1 MIPFS
6 TFVPSFLFK
15 IISNICLRKKGRTSK
30 KTKEKRRI
38 HHGIE
43 IPCFLRQL
51 INKMK
56 TITWPIL
63 ALMALCTVI
72 GLDDIMYNFQNQGMP
87 VITSWIIMCLLYV
100 TPYSLMVGQLG
111 STFDKE
117 GGGLSSWVRGTDG
130 EFLGYFTAWTYW
142 AASIPYAVDSA
153 NEIIVDLG
161 WAVTGTGTKD
171 FQYKIPTSLFAILTF
186 VVFIIFIIVEHHF
199 SNSMEF
205 LSTIGGGLMIIMVIL
220 FVILAFFGLVKSGGH
235 MATKNFGF
243 HSIVPDFN
251 LHYWSTVGMLIYAMN
266 GCELVAPYV
275 TKMKKPKTDFP
286 KAMIAL
292 AVMTAFLTI
301 LGSFALGIYFDA
313 NHIPNDLKMNG
324 AYYLFDMLG
333 EQFGM
338 GHFLLYFWAWTS
350 LFFNCALVAVLLD
363 AMTRMLISDTG
374 DKYMPKFLR
383 KKDKNGLPVNGYI
396 LTVALSSFIMILGI
410 FLPDMN
416 DIFNWL
422 LNLNSIISPGVTC
435 WIFYS
440 FMRVRKNSKKYPS
453 KYVYIKN
460 DKVAWLVGIAL
471 LIVTAVATI
480 LGFAPQDIKQGTGLW
495 WYELIINI
503 VTVVVLIG
511 LGAILPGIRR
521 REVEYGVAFDKA
533 QWIWM
538 GILIIGSIILDIWLG
553 STKIPLRIAMIV
565 IQAVIALILTWLVG
579 RRKPANATK

>member
-1 MIPFS
+1 MDDLTS
-6 TFVPSFLFK
+6 TS
-15 IISNICLRKKGRTSK
+15 
-30 KTKEKRRI
+30 
-38 HHGIE
+38 
-43 IPCFLRQL
+43 
-51 INKMK
+51 KMK
-56 TITWPIL
+56 TISWPVL
-63 ALMALCTVI
+63 TLMALCTVI

-111 STFDKE
+111 STFSNE

-142 AASIPYAVDSA
+142 VASIPYAVDSA

-161 WAVTGTGTKD
+161 WALTGSKG
-171 FQYKIPTSLFAILTF
+171 FQDKIPTTMFAALTF
-186 VVFIIFIIVEHHF
+186 VVFIVFIIVEHHF
-199 SNSMEF
+199 ANSMEF
-205 LSTIGGGLMIIMVIL
+205 LSSIGGGLMVIMTVL
-220 FVILAFFGLVKSGGH
+220 FVLLAFVGLAKSGGH
-235 MATKNFGF
+235 MATQPFTW
-243 HSIVPDFN
+243 HTIVPKFD

-275 TKMKKPKTDFP
+275 TKMKKPKSDFP

-292 AVMTAFLTI
+292 AIMTAFLTI

-313 NHIPNDLKMNG
+313 YHIPNDLKMNG
-324 AYYLFDMLG
+324 AYYVFQMVG

-338 GHFLLYFWAWTS
+338 GKFLLYLWAWTS
-350 LFFNCALVAVLLD
+350 LLFNCALVAVLLD

-383 KKDKNGLPVNGYI
+383 KKDKNGLPINGYI

-422 LNLNSIISPGVTC
+422 LNLNSIVSPGVTC

-440 FMRVRKNSKKYPS
+440 FMRIRKNSAKYPS

-460 DKVAWLVGIAL
+460 DKLAWLVGLAL

-480 LGFAPQDIKQGTGLW
+480 LGFAPQDVKHGSGLW

-503 VTVVVLIG
+503 VAVIVLIG

-521 REVEYGVAFDKA
+521 REEEYGIAFDKS

-538 GILIIGSIILDIWLG
+538 GILIIGSIILDVWLG
-553 STKIPLRIAMIV
+553 STSLSMKIAMI
-565 IQAVIALILTWLVG
+565 IIEAIIALIATWLVG
-579 RRKPANATK
+579 RRKPQGATK

>member
-1 MIPFS
+1 MDDLTS
-6 TFVPSFLFK
+6 T
-15 IISNICLRKKGRTSK
+15 
-30 KTKEKRRI
+30 
-38 HHGIE
+38 
-43 IPCFLRQL
+43 
-51 INKMK
+51 NKMK

-117 GGGLSSWVRGTDG
+117 GGLSSWVRGTDG

-161 WAVTGTGTKD
+161 WAVTGTKD

-453 KYVYIKN
+453 KYVYIKS

>member
-1 MIPFS
+1 MDDLTS
-6 TFVPSFLFK
+6 T
-15 IISNICLRKKGRTSK
+15 
-30 KTKEKRRI
+30 
-38 HHGIE
+38 
-43 IPCFLRQL
+43 
-51 INKMK
+51 NKMK
-56 TITWPIL
+56 AITWPVL
-63 ALMALCTVI
+63 TLMALCTVI

-111 STFDKE
+111 STFSEE

-161 WAVTGTGTKD
+161 WALTGSKG
-171 FQYKIPTSLFAILTF
+171 FQDKIPTTMFAALTF
-186 VVFIIFIIVEHHF
+186 VVFIVFIIVEHHF
-199 SNSMEF
+199 ANSMEF
-205 LSTIGGGLMIIMVIL
+205 LSSIGGGLMVIMTVL
-220 FVILAFFGLVKSGGH
+220 FVFLAFVGLAKSGGH
-235 MATKNFGF
+235 MATQPFTWHTIIPKF
-243 HSIVPDFN
+243 D

-275 TKMKKPKTDFP
+275 TKMKKPKSDFP
-286 KAMIAL
+286 KAMITL
-292 AVMTAFLTI
+292 AIMTAFLTI

-313 NHIPNDLKMNG
+313 YHILNDLKMNG
-324 AYYLFDMLG
+324 AYYVFDMVG
-333 EQFGM
+333 KQFGM
-338 GHFLLYFWAWTS
+338 GKFLLYLWAWTS
-350 LFFNCALVAVLLD
+350 LLFNCALVAVLLD

-383 KKDKNGLPVNGYI
+383 KKDKNGLPINGYI

-460 DKVAWLVGIAL
+460 DKLAWLVGLAL
-471 LIVTAVATI
+471 LVVTAVATI
-480 LGFAPQDIKQGTGLW
+480 LGFAPQDVKQGSGLW

-503 VTVVVLIG
+503 VAVIVLIG

-521 REVEYGVAFDKA
+521 REEEYGIAFDKS

-538 GILIIGSIILDIWLG
+538 GIIIIGSIILDVWLG
-553 STKIPLRIAMIV
+553 STKIPARITMIIV
-565 IQAVIALILTWLVG
+565 EAIAALIITWIVG
-579 RRKPANATK
+579 RRKPQQATI

>member
-1 MIPFS
+1 MDDLTS
-6 TFVPSFLFK
+6 TK
-15 IISNICLRKKGRTSK
+15 
-30 KTKEKRRI
+30 
-38 HHGIE
+38 
-43 IPCFLRQL
+43 
-51 INKMK
+51 KMK
-56 TITWPIL
+56 AITWPVL
-63 ALMALCTVI
+63 TLMALCTVI

-87 VITSWIIMCLLYV
+87 VITSWIIMCVLYV

-111 STFDKE
+111 STFSSE

-161 WAVTGTGTKD
+161 WALTGSKT
-171 FQYKIPTSLFAILTF
+171 FQDKIPTTMFAALTF
-186 VVFIIFIIVEHHF
+186 VVFIVFIIVEHHF
-199 SNSMEF
+199 ANSMEF
-205 LSTIGGGLMIIMVIL
+205 LSSIGGGLMVIMTVL
-220 FVILAFFGLVKSGGH
+220 FVFLAFVGLAKSGGH
-235 MATKNFGF
+235 MATQPFTWHTIIPNF
-243 HSIVPDFN
+243 D

-275 TKMKKPKTDFP
+275 TKMKRPKSDFP

-292 AVMTAFLTI
+292 AIMTAFLTI

-313 NHIPNDLKMNG
+313 YHIPNDLKMNG
-324 AYYLFDMLG
+324 AYYVFDMVG
-333 EQFGM
+333 HQFGM
-338 GHFLLYFWAWTS
+338 GKLLLYIWAWTS
-350 LFFNCALVAVLLD
+350 FFFNCALVAVLLD

-383 KKDKNGLPVNGYI
+383 KKDKNGLPINGYI

-422 LNLNSIISPGVTC
+422 LNLNSIVSPGVTC

-440 FMRVRKNSKKYPS
+440 FMRVRKNSAKYPS
-453 KYVYIKN
+453 KYTYIKN
-460 DKVAWLVGIAL
+460 DKLAWLVGLAL
-471 LIVTAVATI
+471 LVVTAVATI
-480 LGFAPQDIKQGTGLW
+480 LGFAPQDVKQGSGLW

-503 VTVVVLIG
+503 VAVIVLIG

-521 REVEYGVAFDKA
+521 REEEYGTAFDKQ

-538 GILIIGSIILDIWLG
+538 GILIIGSIVLDVWLG
-553 STKIPLRIAMIV
+553 STKISMRVALIIIEAI
-565 IQAVIALILTWLVG
+565 IALILTWLIG
-579 RRKPANATK
+579 RRKPKDATK

>member
-1 MIPFS
+1 MDDLTS
-6 TFVPSFLFK
+6 T
-15 IISNICLRKKGRTSK
+15 
-30 KTKEKRRI
+30 
-38 HHGIE
+38 
-43 IPCFLRQL
+43 
-51 INKMK
+51 NKMK
-56 TITWPIL
+56 AITWPVL
-63 ALMALCTVI
+63 TLMALCTVI

-111 STFDKE
+111 STFSEE

-161 WAVTGTGTKD
+161 WALTGSKG
-171 FQYKIPTSLFAILTF
+171 FQDKIPTTMFAALTF
-186 VVFIIFIIVEHHF
+186 VVFIVFIVVEHHF
-199 SNSMEF
+199 ANSMEF
-205 LSTIGGGLMIIMVIL
+205 LSSIGGGLMVIMTVL
-220 FVILAFFGLVKSGGH
+220 FVFLAFVGLAKSGGH
-235 MATKNFGF
+235 MATQPFTWHTIIPKF
-243 HSIVPDFN
+243 D

-275 TKMKKPKTDFP
+275 TKMKKPKSDFP
-286 KAMIAL
+286 KAMITL
-292 AVMTAFLTI
+292 AIMTAFLTI
-301 LGSFALGIYFDA
+301 LGSFSLGIYFDA
-313 NHIPNDLKMNG
+313 YHIPNDLKMNG
-324 AYYLFDMLG
+324 AYYVFDMVG
-333 EQFGM
+333 KQFGM
-338 GHFLLYFWAWTS
+338 GKFLLYLWAWTS
-350 LFFNCALVAVLLD
+350 LLFNCALVAVLLD

-383 KKDKNGLPVNGYI
+383 KKDKNGLPINGYI

-422 LNLNSIISPGVTC
+422 LNLNSIVSPGVTC

-460 DKVAWLVGIAL
+460 DKLAWIVGLAL
-471 LIVTAVATI
+471 LVVTAVATI
-480 LGFAPQDIKQGTGLW
+480 LGFAPQDVKQGTGLW

-503 VTVVVLIG
+503 VAVVVLIG
-511 LGAILPGIRR
+511 LGAVLPGIRR
-521 REVEYGVAFDKA
+521 REEEYGIAFDKS

-538 GILIIGSIILDIWLG
+538 GIIIIGSIILDVWLG
-553 STKIPLRIAMIV
+553 STKIPARITMIIV
-565 IQAVIALILTWLVG
+565 EAIAALIITWIVG

>member
-1 MIPFS
+1 MDDLTS
-6 TFVPSFLFK
+6 T
-15 IISNICLRKKGRTSK
+15 
-30 KTKEKRRI
+30 
-38 HHGIE
+38 
-43 IPCFLRQL
+43 
-51 INKMK
+51 NKMK
-56 TITWPIL
+56 AITWPVL
-63 ALMALCTVI
+63 TLMALCTVI

-111 STFDKE
+111 STFSEE

-161 WAVTGTGTKD
+161 WALTGSKG
-171 FQYKIPTSLFAILTF
+171 FQDKIPTTMFAALTF
-186 VVFIIFIIVEHHF
+186 VVFIVFIIVEHHF
-199 SNSMEF
+199 ANSMEF
-205 LSTIGGGLMIIMVIL
+205 LSSIGGGLMVIMTVL
-220 FVILAFFGLVKSGGH
+220 FVFLAFVGLAKSGGH
-235 MATKNFGF
+235 MATQPFTWHTIIPKF
-243 HSIVPDFN
+243 D

-275 TKMKKPKTDFP
+275 TKMKKPKSDFP
-286 KAMIAL
+286 KAMITL
-292 AVMTAFLTI
+292 AIMTAFLTI

-313 NHIPNDLKMNG
+313 YHIPNDLKMNG
-324 AYYLFDMLG
+324 AYYVFDMVG
-333 EQFGM
+333 KQFGM
-338 GHFLLYFWAWTS
+338 GKFLLYLWAWTS
-350 LFFNCALVAVLLD
+350 LLFNCALVAVLLD

-383 KKDKNGLPVNGYI
+383 KKDKNGLPINGYI

-422 LNLNSIISPGVTC
+422 LNLNSIVSPGVTC

-460 DKVAWLVGIAL
+460 DKLAWLVGLAL
-471 LIVTAVATI
+471 LLVTAVATI
-480 LGFAPQDIKQGTGLW
+480 LGFAPQDVKHGSGLW

-503 VTVVVLIG
+503 VAVIVLIG

-521 REVEYGVAFDKA
+521 REEEYGIAFDRS

-538 GILIIGSIILDIWLG
+538 GIIIIGSIILDVWLG
-553 STKIPLRIAMIV
+553 STKIPMRIAMIIIEAIV
-565 IQAVIALILTWLVG
+565 ALIATWLVG
-579 RRKPANATK
+579 RRKPQNATK

>member
-1 MIPFS
+1 MDDLTS
-6 TFVPSFLFK
+6 T
-15 IISNICLRKKGRTSK
+15 
-30 KTKEKRRI
+30 
-38 HHGIE
+38 
-43 IPCFLRQL
+43 
-51 INKMK
+51 NKMK
-56 TITWPIL
+56 AITWPVL
-63 ALMALCTVI
+63 TLMALCTVI

-111 STFDKE
+111 STFSEE

-161 WAVTGTGTKD
+161 WALTGSKG
-171 FQYKIPTSLFAILTF
+171 FQDKIPTTMFAALTF
-186 VVFIIFIIVEHHF
+186 VVFIVFIIVEHHF
-199 SNSMEF
+199 ANSMEF
-205 LSTIGGGLMIIMVIL
+205 LSSIGGGLMVIMTVL
-220 FVILAFFGLVKSGGH
+220 FVFLAFVGLAKSGGH
-235 MATKNFGF
+235 MATQPFTWHTIIPKF
-243 HSIVPDFN
+243 D

-275 TKMKKPKTDFP
+275 TKMKKPKSDFP
-286 KAMIAL
+286 KAMITL
-292 AVMTAFLTI
+292 AIMTAFLTI
-301 LGSFALGIYFDA
+301 LGSFSLGIYFDA
-313 NHIPNDLKMNG
+313 YHIPNDLKMNG
-324 AYYLFDMLG
+324 AYYVFDMVG
-333 EQFGM
+333 KQFGM
-338 GHFLLYFWAWTS
+338 GKFLLYLWAWTS
-350 LFFNCALVAVLLD
+350 LLFNCALVAVLLD

-383 KKDKNGLPVNGYI
+383 KKDKNGLPINGYI

-422 LNLNSIISPGVTC
+422 LNLNSIVSPGVTC

-460 DKVAWLVGIAL
+460 DKLAWLVGLAL
-471 LIVTAVATI
+471 LVVTAVATI
-480 LGFAPQDIKQGTGLW
+480 LGFAPQDVKQGSGLW

-503 VTVVVLIG
+503 VAVIVLIG

-521 REVEYGVAFDKA
+521 REEEYGIAFDKS

-538 GILIIGSIILDIWLG
+538 GILIIGSIILDVWLG
-553 STKIPLRIAMIV
+553 STKIPARITMIIV
-565 IQAVIALILTWLVG
+565 EAITALIITWIVG

>member
-1 MIPFS
+1 MDDLTS
-6 TFVPSFLFK
+6 T
-15 IISNICLRKKGRTSK
+15 
-30 KTKEKRRI
+30 
-38 HHGIE
+38 
-43 IPCFLRQL
+43 
-51 INKMK
+51 NKMK
-56 TITWPIL
+56 AITWPVL
-63 ALMALCTVI
+63 TLMALCTVI

-111 STFDKE
+111 STFSEE

-161 WAVTGTGTKD
+161 WALTGSKG
-171 FQYKIPTSLFAILTF
+171 FQDKIPTTMFAALTF
-186 VVFIIFIIVEHHF
+186 VVFIVFIIVEHHF
-199 SNSMEF
+199 ANSMEF
-205 LSTIGGGLMIIMVIL
+205 LSSIGGGLMVIMTVL
-220 FVILAFFGLVKSGGH
+220 FVFLAFVGLAKSGGH
-235 MATKNFGF
+235 MATQPFTWHTIIPKF
-243 HSIVPDFN
+243 D

-275 TKMKKPKTDFP
+275 IKMKKPKSDFP
-286 KAMIAL
+286 KAMITL
-292 AVMTAFLTI
+292 AIMTAFLTI

-313 NHIPNDLKMNG
+313 YHIPNDLKMNG
-324 AYYLFDMLG
+324 AYYVFDMVG
-333 EQFGM
+333 KQFGM
-338 GHFLLYFWAWTS
+338 GKFLLYLWAWTS
-350 LFFNCALVAVLLD
+350 LLFNCALVAVLLD

-383 KKDKNGLPVNGYI
+383 KKDKNGLPINGYI

-422 LNLNSIISPGVTC
+422 LNLNSIVSPGVTC

-460 DKVAWLVGIAL
+460 DKLAWLVGLAL
-471 LIVTAVATI
+471 LVVTAVATI
-480 LGFAPQDIKQGTGLW
+480 LGFAPQDVKHGSGLW

-503 VTVVVLIG
+503 VAVIVLIG

-521 REVEYGVAFDKA
+521 REEEYGIAFDRS

-538 GILIIGSIILDIWLG
+538 GIIIIGSIILDVWLG
-553 STKIPLRIAMIV
+553 STKIPMRIAMIIIEAIV
-565 IQAVIALILTWLVG
+565 ALIATWLVG
-579 RRKPANATK
+579 RRKPQNATK

>member
-1 MIPFS
+1 MDDLTS
-6 TFVPSFLFK
+6 T
-15 IISNICLRKKGRTSK
+15 
-30 KTKEKRRI
+30 
-38 HHGIE
+38 
-43 IPCFLRQL
+43 
-51 INKMK
+51 NKMK
-56 TITWPIL
+56 TIPWPIL
-63 ALMALCTVI
+63 ALMALGTVI

-161 WAVTGTGTKD
+161 WAVTGTKD

-205 LSTIGGGLMIIMVIL
+205 LSTIGGGLMIIMAIL

-243 HSIVPDFN
+243 HSIVPNFD

-363 AMTRMLISDTG
+363 AMTRMLISNTG

-521 REVEYGVAFDKA
+521 REVEYGVAFDKV

-565 IQAVIALILTWLVG
+565 IQAVIALILTWVVG

>member
-1 MIPFS
+1 MDDLTS
-6 TFVPSFLFK
+6 T
-15 IISNICLRKKGRTSK
+15 
-30 KTKEKRRI
+30 
-38 HHGIE
+38 
-43 IPCFLRQL
+43 
-51 INKMK
+51 NKMK

-161 WAVTGTGTKD
+161 WAVTGTKD
-171 FQYKIPTSLFAILTF
+171 FQDKIPTSLFAILTF

-511 LGAILPGIRR
+511 LGATLPGIRR

>member
-1 MIPFS
+1 MDDLTS
-6 TFVPSFLFK
+6 TS
-15 IISNICLRKKGRTSK
+15 
-30 KTKEKRRI
+30 
-38 HHGIE
+38 
-43 IPCFLRQL
+43 
-51 INKMK
+51 KMK
-56 TITWPIL
+56 TISWPVL
-63 ALMALCTVI
+63 TLMALCTVI

-111 STFDKE
+111 STFSNE

-161 WAVTGTGTKD
+161 WALTGAKG
-171 FQYKIPTSLFAILTF
+171 FQDKIPTTMFAELTF
-186 VVFIIFIIVEHHF
+186 VVFIVFIIVEHHF
-199 SNSMEF
+199 ANSMEF
-205 LSTIGGGLMIIMVIL
+205 LSSIGGGLMVIMTVL
-220 FVILAFFGLVKSGGH
+220 FVLLAFVGLAKSGGH
-235 MATKNFGF
+235 MATQPFTW
-243 HSIVPDFN
+243 HTIVPKFD

-275 TKMKKPKTDFP
+275 TKMKKPKSDFP

-292 AVMTAFLTI
+292 AIMTAFLTI

-313 NHIPNDLKMNG
+313 YHIPNDLKMNG
-324 AYYLFDMLG
+324 AYYVFQMVG

-338 GHFLLYFWAWTS
+338 GKFLLYLWAWTS
-350 LFFNCALVAVLLD
+350 LLFNCALVAVLLD

-383 KKDKNGLPVNGYI
+383 KKDKNGLPINGYI

-422 LNLNSIISPGVTC
+422 LNLNSIVSPGVTC

-440 FMRVRKNSKKYPS
+440 FMRIRKNSAKYPS

-460 DKVAWLVGIAL
+460 DKLAWLVGLAL

-480 LGFAPQDIKQGTGLW
+480 LGFAPQDVKHGSGLW

-503 VTVVVLIG
+503 VAVIVLIG

-521 REVEYGVAFDKA
+521 REEEYGIAFDKS

-538 GILIIGSIILDIWLG
+538 GILIIGSIILDVWLG
-553 STKIPLRIAMIV
+553 STNLSMKIAMI
-565 IQAVIALILTWLVG
+565 IIEAIIALIATWLVG
-579 RRKPANATK
+579 RRKPQGATK

>member
-1 MIPFS
+1 MDDLTS
-6 TFVPSFLFK
+6 T
-15 IISNICLRKKGRTSK
+15 
-30 KTKEKRRI
+30 
-38 HHGIE
+38 
-43 IPCFLRQL
+43 
-51 INKMK
+51 NKMK
-56 TITWPIL
+56 AITWPVL
-63 ALMALCTVI
+63 TLMALCTVI

-111 STFDKE
+111 STFSEE

-161 WAVTGTGTKD
+161 WALTGSKG
-171 FQYKIPTSLFAILTF
+171 FQDKIPTTLFAALTF
-186 VVFIIFIIVEHHF
+186 VVFIVFIIVEHHF
-199 SNSMEF
+199 ANSMEF
-205 LSTIGGGLMIIMVIL
+205 LSSIGGGLMVIMTVL
-220 FVILAFFGLVKSGGH
+220 FVFLAFVGLAKSGGH
-235 MATKNFGF
+235 MATQPFTWHTIIPKF
-243 HSIVPDFN
+243 D

-275 TKMKKPKTDFP
+275 TKMKKPKSDFP
-286 KAMIAL
+286 KAMITL
-292 AVMTAFLTI
+292 AIMTAFLTI

-313 NHIPNDLKMNG
+313 YHIPNDLKMNG
-324 AYYLFDMLG
+324 AYYVFDMVG
-333 EQFGM
+333 KQFGM
-338 GHFLLYFWAWTS
+338 GKFLLYLWAWTS
-350 LFFNCALVAVLLD
+350 LLFNCALVAVLLD

-422 LNLNSIISPGVTC
+422 LNLNSIVSPGVTC

-460 DKVAWLVGIAL
+460 DKLAWLVGLAL
-471 LIVTAVATI
+471 LVVTAVATI
-480 LGFAPQDIKQGTGLW
+480 LGFAPQDVKHGSGLW

-503 VTVVVLIG
+503 VAVIVLIG

-521 REVEYGVAFDKA
+521 REEEYGIAFDRS

-538 GILIIGSIILDIWLG
+538 GIIIIGSIILDVWLG
-553 STKIPLRIAMIV
+553 STKIPMRIAMIIIEAIV
-565 IQAVIALILTWLVG
+565 ALIATWLVG
-579 RRKPANATK
+579 RRKPQNATK

>member
-1 MIPFS
+1 MDDLTS
-6 TFVPSFLFK
+6 T
-15 IISNICLRKKGRTSK
+15 
-30 KTKEKRRI
+30 
-38 HHGIE
+38 H
-43 IPCFLRQL
+43 
-51 INKMK
+51 KMK
-56 TITWPIL
+56 AITWPVL
-63 ALMALCTVI
+63 TLMALCTVI

-111 STFDKE
+111 STFSEE

-161 WAVTGTGTKD
+161 WALTGSKG
-171 FQYKIPTSLFAILTF
+171 FQDKIPTTMFAALTF
-186 VVFIIFIIVEHHF
+186 VVFIVFIIVEHHF
-199 SNSMEF
+199 ANSMEF
-205 LSTIGGGLMIIMVIL
+205 LSSIGGGLMVIMTVL
-220 FVILAFFGLVKSGGH
+220 FVFLAFVGLAKSGGH
-235 MATKNFGF
+235 MATQPFTWHTIIPKF
-243 HSIVPDFN
+243 D

-275 TKMKKPKTDFP
+275 TKMKKPKSDFP
-286 KAMIAL
+286 KAMITL
-292 AVMTAFLTI
+292 AIMTAFLTI

-313 NHIPNDLKMNG
+313 YHIPNDLKMNG
-324 AYYLFDMLG
+324 AYYVFDMVG
-333 EQFGM
+333 KQFGM
-338 GHFLLYFWAWTS
+338 GKFLLYLWAWTS
-350 LFFNCALVAVLLD
+350 LLFNCALVAVLLD

-383 KKDKNGLPVNGYI
+383 KKDKNGLPINGYI

-422 LNLNSIISPGVTC
+422 LNLNSIVSPGVTC

-460 DKVAWLVGIAL
+460 DKLAWLVGLAL
-471 LIVTAVATI
+471 LVVTAVATI
-480 LGFAPQDIKQGTGLW
+480 LGFAPQDVKHGSGLW

-503 VTVVVLIG
+503 VAVIVLIG

-521 REVEYGVAFDKA
+521 REEEYGIAFDRS

-538 GILIIGSIILDIWLG
+538 GIIIIGSIILDVWLG
-553 STKIPLRIAMIV
+553 STKIPMRIAMIIIEAIV
-565 IQAVIALILTWLVG
+565 ALIVTWLVG
-579 RRKPANATK
+579 RRKPQNATK

>member
-1 MIPFS
+1 MDDLTS
-6 TFVPSFLFK
+6 T
-15 IISNICLRKKGRTSK
+15 
-30 KTKEKRRI
+30 
-38 HHGIE
+38 
-43 IPCFLRQL
+43 
-51 INKMK
+51 NKMK
-56 TITWPIL
+56 AITWPVL
-63 ALMALCTVI
+63 TLMALCTVI

-111 STFDKE
+111 STFSEE

-161 WAVTGTGTKD
+161 WALTGSKG
-171 FQYKIPTSLFAILTF
+171 FQDKIPTTIFAALTF
-186 VVFIIFIIVEHHF
+186 VVFIVFIIVEHHF
-199 SNSMEF
+199 ANSMEF
-205 LSTIGGGLMIIMVIL
+205 LSSIGGGLMVIMTVL
-220 FVILAFFGLVKSGGH
+220 FVFLAFVGLAKSGGH
-235 MATKNFGF
+235 MATQPFTWHTIIPKF
-243 HSIVPDFN
+243 D

-275 TKMKKPKTDFP
+275 TKMKKPKSDFP
-286 KAMIAL
+286 KAMITL
-292 AVMTAFLTI
+292 AIMTAFLTI

-313 NHIPNDLKMNG
+313 YHIPNDLKMNG
-324 AYYLFDMLG
+324 AYYVFDMVG
-333 EQFGM
+333 KQFGM
-338 GHFLLYFWAWTS
+338 GKFLLYLWAWTS
-350 LFFNCALVAVLLD
+350 LLFNCALVAVLLD

-383 KKDKNGLPVNGYI
+383 KKDKNGLPINGYI

-422 LNLNSIISPGVTC
+422 LNLNSIVSPGVTC

-460 DKVAWLVGIAL
+460 DKLAWLVGLAL
-471 LIVTAVATI
+471 LVVTAVATI
-480 LGFAPQDIKQGTGLW
+480 LGFAPQDVKHGSGLW

-503 VTVVVLIG
+503 VAVIVLIG

-521 REVEYGVAFDKA
+521 REEEYGIAFDRS

-538 GILIIGSIILDIWLG
+538 GIIIIGSIILDVWLG
-553 STKIPLRIAMIV
+553 STKIPMRIAMIIIEAIV
-565 IQAVIALILTWLVG
+565 ALIATWLVG
-579 RRKPANATK
+579 RRKPQNATK

>member
-1 MIPFS
+1 MDDLTS
-6 TFVPSFLFK
+6 T
-15 IISNICLRKKGRTSK
+15 
-30 KTKEKRRI
+30 
-38 HHGIE
+38 
-43 IPCFLRQL
+43 
-51 INKMK
+51 NKMK
-56 TITWPIL
+56 AITWPVL
-63 ALMALCTVI
+63 TLMALCTVI

-111 STFDKE
+111 STFSEE

-161 WAVTGTGTKD
+161 WALTGSKG
-171 FQYKIPTSLFAILTF
+171 FQDKIPTTMFAALTF
-186 VVFIIFIIVEHHF
+186 VVFIVFIIVEHHF
-199 SNSMEF
+199 ANSMEF
-205 LSTIGGGLMIIMVIL
+205 LSSIGGGLMVIMTVL
-220 FVILAFFGLVKSGGH
+220 FVFLAFVGLAKSGGH
-235 MATKNFGF
+235 MATQPFTWHTIIPKF
-243 HSIVPDFN
+243 D

-275 TKMKKPKTDFP
+275 TKMKKPKSDFP
-286 KAMIAL
+286 KAMITL
-292 AVMTAFLTI
+292 AIMTAFLTI

-313 NHIPNDLKMNG
+313 YHIPNDLKMNG
-324 AYYLFDMLG
+324 AYYVFDMVG
-333 EQFGM
+333 KQFGM
-338 GHFLLYFWAWTS
+338 GKFLLYLWAWTS
-350 LFFNCALVAVLLD
+350 LLFNCALVAVLLD

-383 KKDKNGLPVNGYI
+383 KKDKNGLPINGYI

-460 DKVAWLVGIAL
+460 DKLAWLVGLAL
-471 LIVTAVATI
+471 LVVTAVATI
-480 LGFAPQDIKQGTGLW
+480 LGFAPQDVKQGSGLW

-503 VTVVVLIG
+503 VAVIVLIG

-521 REVEYGVAFDKA
+521 REEEYGIAFDKS

-538 GILIIGSIILDIWLG
+538 GIIIIGSIILDVWLG
-553 STKIPLRIAMIV
+553 STKIPARITMIV
-565 IQAVIALILTWLVG
+565 VEAIAALIITWIVG
-579 RRKPANATK
+579 RRKPQQATI

>member
-1 MIPFS
+1 MDDLTS
-6 TFVPSFLFK
+6 T
-15 IISNICLRKKGRTSK
+15 
-30 KTKEKRRI
+30 
-38 HHGIE
+38 
-43 IPCFLRQL
+43 
-51 INKMK
+51 NKMK
-56 TITWPIL
+56 AITWPVL
-63 ALMALCTVI
+63 TLMALCTVI

-111 STFDKE
+111 STFSEE

-161 WAVTGTGTKD
+161 WALTGSKG
-171 FQYKIPTSLFAILTF
+171 FQDKIPTTMFAALTF
-186 VVFIIFIIVEHHF
+186 VVFIVFIIVEHHF
-199 SNSMEF
+199 ANSMEF
-205 LSTIGGGLMIIMVIL
+205 LSSIGGGLMVIMTVL
-220 FVILAFFGLVKSGGH
+220 FVFLAFVGLAKSGGH
-235 MATKNFGF
+235 MATQPFTWHTIIPKF
-243 HSIVPDFN
+243 D

-275 TKMKKPKTDFP
+275 TKMKKPKSDFP
-286 KAMIAL
+286 KAMITL
-292 AVMTAFLTI
+292 AIMTDFLTI

-313 NHIPNDLKMNG
+313 YHIPNDLKMNG
-324 AYYLFDMLG
+324 AYYVFDMVG
-333 EQFGM
+333 KQFGM
-338 GHFLLYFWAWTS
+338 GKFLLYLWAWTS
-350 LFFNCALVAVLLD
+350 LLFNCALVAVLLD

-383 KKDKNGLPVNGYI
+383 KKDKNGLPINGYI

-422 LNLNSIISPGVTC
+422 LNLNSIVSPGVTC

-460 DKVAWLVGIAL
+460 DKLAWLVGLAL
-471 LIVTAVATI
+471 LVVTAVATI
-480 LGFAPQDIKQGTGLW
+480 LGFAPQDVKHGSGLW

-503 VTVVVLIG
+503 VAVIVLIG

-521 REVEYGVAFDKA
+521 REEEYGIAFDRS

-538 GILIIGSIILDIWLG
+538 GIIIIGSIILDVWLG
-553 STKIPLRIAMIV
+553 STKIPMRIAMIIIEAIV
-565 IQAVIALILTWLVG
+565 ALIATWLVG
-579 RRKPANATK
+579 RRKPQNATK

>member
-1 MIPFS
+1 M
-6 TFVPSFLFK
+6 FK
-15 IISNICLRKKGRTSK
+15 KEGGGTSK
-30 KTKEKRRI
+30 KTKKGRI

-117 GGGLSSWVRGTDG
+117 GGGLSSWVRGTEG

-161 WAVTGTGTKD
+161 WAVTGTKD

-275 TKMKKPKTDFP
+275 TKMKKPKTNFP

>member
-1 MIPFS
+1 MDDLTS
-6 TFVPSFLFK
+6 T
-15 IISNICLRKKGRTSK
+15 
-30 KTKEKRRI
+30 
-38 HHGIE
+38 
-43 IPCFLRQL
+43 
-51 INKMK
+51 NKMK
-56 TITWPIL
+56 AITWPVL
-63 ALMALCTVI
+63 TLMALCTVI

-111 STFDKE
+111 STFSEE

-161 WAVTGTGTKD
+161 WALTGSKG
-171 FQYKIPTSLFAILTF
+171 FQDKIPTTMFAALTF
-186 VVFIIFIIVEHHF
+186 VVFIVFIIVEHHF
-199 SNSMEF
+199 ANSMEF
-205 LSTIGGGLMIIMVIL
+205 LSSIGGGLMVIMTVL
-220 FVILAFFGLVKSGGH
+220 FVFLAFVGLAKSGGH
-235 MATKNFGF
+235 MATQPFTWHTIIPKF
-243 HSIVPDFN
+243 D

-275 TKMKKPKTDFP
+275 TKMKKPKSDFP
-286 KAMIAL
+286 KAMITL
-292 AVMTAFLTI
+292 AIMTAFLTI

-313 NHIPNDLKMNG
+313 YHIPNDLKMNG
-324 AYYLFDMLG
+324 AYYVFDMVG
-333 EQFGM
+333 KQFGM
-338 GHFLLYFWAWTS
+338 GKFLLYLWAWTS
-350 LFFNCALVAVLLD
+350 LLFNCALVAVLLD

-383 KKDKNGLPVNGYI
+383 KKDKNGLPINGYI

-422 LNLNSIISPGVTC
+422 LNLNSIVSPGVTC

-460 DKVAWLVGIAL
+460 DKLAWLVGLAL
-471 LIVTAVATI
+471 LVVTAVATI
-480 LGFAPQDIKQGTGLW
+480 LGFAPQDVKQGSGLW

-503 VTVVVLIG
+503 VAVIVLIG

-521 REVEYGVAFDKA
+521 REEEYGIAFDKS

-538 GILIIGSIILDIWLG
+538 GILIIGSIILDVWLG
-553 STKIPLRIAMIV
+553 STKIPMRITMIIV
-565 IQAVIALILTWLVG
+565 EAILALIITWLVG
-579 RRKPANATK
+579 RRKPQGAAK

>member
-1 MIPFS
+1 MDDLTS
-6 TFVPSFLFK
+6 T
-15 IISNICLRKKGRTSK
+15 
-30 KTKEKRRI
+30 
-38 HHGIE
+38 
-43 IPCFLRQL
+43 
-51 INKMK
+51 NKMK
-56 TITWPIL
+56 AITWPVL
-63 ALMALCTVI
+63 TLMALCTVI

-111 STFDKE
+111 STFSEE

-161 WAVTGTGTKD
+161 WALTGSKG
-171 FQYKIPTSLFAILTF
+171 FQDKIPTTMFAALTF
-186 VVFIIFIIVEHHF
+186 VVFIVFIIVEHHF
-199 SNSMEF
+199 ANSMEF
-205 LSTIGGGLMIIMVIL
+205 LSSIGGGLMVIMTVL
-220 FVILAFFGLVKSGGH
+220 FVFLAFVGLAKSGGH
-235 MATKNFGF
+235 MATQPFTWHTIIPKF
-243 HSIVPDFN
+243 D

-275 TKMKKPKTDFP
+275 TKMKKPKSDFP

-292 AVMTAFLTI
+292 AIMTAFLTI

-313 NHIPNDLKMNG
+313 YHIPNDLKMNG
-324 AYYLFDMLG
+324 AYYVFDMVG
-333 EQFGM
+333 KQFGM
-338 GHFLLYFWAWTS
+338 GKFLLYLWAWTS
-350 LFFNCALVAVLLD
+350 LLFNCALVAVLLD

-383 KKDKNGLPVNGYI
+383 KKDKNGLPINGYI

-422 LNLNSIISPGVTC
+422 LNLNSIVSPGVTC

-460 DKVAWLVGIAL
+460 DKLAWLVGLAL
-471 LIVTAVATI
+471 LVVTAVATI
-480 LGFAPQDIKQGTGLW
+480 LGFAPQDVKQGSGLW

-503 VTVVVLIG
+503 VAVIVLIG

-521 REVEYGVAFDKA
+521 REEEYDIAFDRS

-538 GILIIGSIILDIWLG
+538 GILIIGSIVLDVWLG
-553 STKIPLRIAMIV
+553 STKIPMRIAMIIIEAIV
-565 IQAVIALILTWLVG
+565 ALIATWLVG
-579 RRKPANATK
+579 RRKPQNATK

>member
-1 MIPFS
+1 MDDLTS
-6 TFVPSFLFK
+6 TK
-15 IISNICLRKKGRTSK
+15 
-30 KTKEKRRI
+30 
-38 HHGIE
+38 
-43 IPCFLRQL
+43 
-51 INKMK
+51 KMK
-56 TITWPIL
+56 AITWPVL
-63 ALMALCTVI
+63 TLMALCTVI

-111 STFDKE
+111 STFSEE

-161 WAVTGTGTKD
+161 WALTGSKG
-171 FQYKIPTSLFAILTF
+171 FQDKIPTTMFAALTF
-186 VVFIIFIIVEHHF
+186 VVFIVFIVVEHHF
-199 SNSMEF
+199 ANSMEF
-205 LSTIGGGLMIIMVIL
+205 LSSIGGGLMVIMTVL
-220 FVILAFFGLVKSGGH
+220 FVFLAFVGLAKSGGH
-235 MATKNFGF
+235 MATQPFTWHTIIPKF
-243 HSIVPDFN
+243 D

-275 TKMKKPKTDFP
+275 TKMKKPKSDFP
-286 KAMIAL
+286 KAMITL
-292 AVMTAFLTI
+292 AIMTAFLTI

-313 NHIPNDLKMNG
+313 YHIPNDLKMNG
-324 AYYLFDMLG
+324 AYYVFDMVG
-333 EQFGM
+333 KQFGM
-338 GHFLLYFWAWTS
+338 GKFLLYLWAWTS
-350 LFFNCALVAVLLD
+350 LLFNCALVAVLLD

-383 KKDKNGLPVNGYI
+383 KKDKNGLPINGYI

-422 LNLNSIISPGVTC
+422 LNLNSIVSPGVTC

-460 DKVAWLVGIAL
+460 DKLAWIVGLAL
-471 LIVTAVATI
+471 LVVTAVATI
-480 LGFAPQDIKQGTGLW
+480 LGFAPQDVKQGTGLW

-503 VTVVVLIG
+503 VAVVVLIG
-511 LGAILPGIRR
+511 LGAVLPGIRR
-521 REVEYGVAFDKA
+521 REEEYGIAFDKS

-538 GILIIGSIILDIWLG
+538 GILIIGSIILDVWLG
-553 STKIPLRIAMIV
+553 STKIPARITMIIV
-565 IQAVIALILTWLVG
+565 EAIAALIITWIVG

>member
-1 MIPFS
+1 MDDLTS
-6 TFVPSFLFK
+6 T
-15 IISNICLRKKGRTSK
+15 
-30 KTKEKRRI
+30 
-38 HHGIE
+38 
-43 IPCFLRQL
+43 
-51 INKMK
+51 NKMK
-56 TITWPIL
+56 AITWPVL
-63 ALMALCTVI
+63 TLMALCTVI

-111 STFDKE
+111 STFSSE

-161 WAVTGTGTKD
+161 WALTGSKG
-171 FQYKIPTSLFAILTF
+171 FQDKIPTTMFAALTF
-186 VVFIIFIIVEHHF
+186 VVFIVFIIVEHHF
-199 SNSMEF
+199 ANSMEF
-205 LSTIGGGLMIIMVIL
+205 LSSIGGGLMVIMTVL
-220 FVILAFFGLVKSGGH
+220 FVFLAFVGLAKSGGH
-235 MATKNFGF
+235 MATQPFTWHTIIPKF
-243 HSIVPDFN
+243 D

-275 TKMKKPKTDFP
+275 TKMKKPKSDFP
-286 KAMIAL
+286 KAMITL
-292 AVMTAFLTI
+292 AIMTAFLTI

-313 NHIPNDLKMNG
+313 YHIPNDLKMNG
-324 AYYLFDMLG
+324 AYYVFDMVG
-333 EQFGM
+333 KQFGM
-338 GHFLLYFWAWTS
+338 GKFLLYLWAWTS
-350 LFFNCALVAVLLD
+350 LLFNCALVAVLLD

-383 KKDKNGLPVNGYI
+383 KKDKNGLPINGYI

-422 LNLNSIISPGVTC
+422 LNLNSIVSPGVTC

-460 DKVAWLVGIAL
+460 DKLAWLVGLAL
-471 LIVTAVATI
+471 LLVTAVATI
-480 LGFAPQDIKQGTGLW
+480 LGFAPQDVKQGSGLW

-503 VTVVVLIG
+503 VAVIVLIG

-521 REVEYGVAFDKA
+521 REEEYGIAFDRS

-538 GILIIGSIILDIWLG
+538 GILIIGSIVLDVWLG
-553 STKIPLRIAMIV
+553 STKIPMRIAMIIIEAIV
-565 IQAVIALILTWLVG
+565 ALIATWLVG
-579 RRKPANATK
+579 RRKPQNATK